1 MPIVTLTSDLGVKD
15 YYVAIVKGKILS
27 RVPSAQLVDI
37 THEITPFNIQEAAF
51 VLKNTFLHF
60 PAKSIHLVSVHA
72 ETRTDTKVVV
82 LEHENHFFVGMD
94 NGLFALMIEGAPKQI
109 VVVPV
114 PENLNTSFMA
124 KDVMSGVVADLLE
137 GKPLSSIGGPLNALE
152 SKTYLRPPDNAF
164 IMRASI
170 IYIDRFGNL
179 ITNVTKSQFEKI
191 RDGRNF
197 VINYKRNEE
206 LREISGTYSEVP
218 EGERLCLFNSS
229 GNLEIAINK
238 GNASQLLGLHLD
250 NMIQIEFE

>member
-27 RVPSAQLVDI
+27 RYPDAQLVDI

-51 VLKNTFLHF
+51 VLKNTFSHF
-60 PAKSIHLVSVHA
+60 PPKTIHLVSVHS
-72 ETRTDTKVVV
+72 ETKPDTKVIV
-82 LEHENHFFVGMD
+82 LSYENHLFVGMD
-94 NGLFALMIEGAPKQI
+94 NGLFALMCETQPREIIAVKREEG
-109 VVVPV
+109 VS
-114 PENLNTSFMA
+114 SFLA
-124 KDVMSGVVADLLE
+124 KDVMSGVVADLLS
-137 GKPLSSIGGPLNALE
+137 GKALNTLGTPLSSLE

-179 ITNVTKSQFEKI
+179 ITNVSKQQFEKI

>member
-1 MPIVTLTSDLGVKD
+1 
-15 YYVAIVKGKILS
+15 
-27 RVPSAQLVDI
+27 
-37 THEITPFNIQEAAF
+37 
-51 VLKNTFLHF
+51 
-60 PAKSIHLVSVHA
+60 
-72 ETRTDTKVVV
+72 
-82 LEHENHFFVGMD
+82 
-94 NGLFALMIEGAPKQI
+94 
-109 VVVPV
+109 
-114 PENLNTSFMA
+114 
-124 KDVMSGVVADLLE
+124 
-137 GKPLSSIGGPLNALE
+137 
-152 SKTYLRPPDNAF
+152 
-164 IMRASI
+164 MRASI